1 MEKVQRDRTKP
12 CLYCEEII
20 QDEGFDCLCPKPK
33 NYREAAYEL
42 EKKLIET
49 RLILNKRTYKL
60 AETQCELN
68 YLRENMKSLIKEHIK
83 SLESIQKKYETLK

>member
-1 MEKVQRDRTKP
+1 MEKYQRDKTKP
-12 CLYCEEII
+12 CINCGII
-20 QDEGFDCLCPKPK
+20 IHDDGVDCCCPKPE

-49 RLILNKRTYKL
+49 RLILNKRTCKL

-68 YLRENMKSLIKEHIK
+68 YLRENMKSLIKNHIK
-83 SLESIQKKYETLK
+83 SLENLEKKYESLK